1 VPVVAEAFVEGVR
14 VVTKKGYRKLN
25 HIHMVGIGGT
35 GMNGI
40 AEVLLNLGYKVSG
53 SDLAENDATRRL
65 VRLGAE
71 IAVGHRAD
79 NVKQADVVVI
89 SSAVREDNVEV
100 VRARESLIP
109 VIPRAEML
117 AELMRMKNGV
127 AVAGSHGKTTTT
139 SMTALV
145 LEAGGFDP
153 TIIVGGRLNTIGANA
168 KLGAGDFMVA
178 EADESDRSFLYLS
191 PFIAVLTNIDEE
203 HLDQYR
209 GVDDLKT
216 TFINFANKVPF
227 YCPVI
232 LCLDDPNLQSI
243 IPQIAR
249 RVITYGFSAQS
260 DLTAR
265 DFSFDEFRSASSV
278 FDHGRPLGTMK
289 LQVPGLHNI
298 SNALAAASVGLD
310 LDVPAKTILEALES
324 YTGTGRRF
332 ELRKIVDD
340 IMVVEDYAHHPT
352 EIKATLEAAKRGWDR
367 RVVAVFQPHRYTRL
381 SKLMTSFAT
390 AFNQADVLV
399 LTEIYPAGE
408 DPIPGVTGR
417 ALYEEVRQFGH
428 KQVHFEPDLKRIG
441 SLLKTILVP
450 GDIVLVL
457 GAGNV
462 NRTIPDIIE
471 KLEAGS

>member
-1 VPVVAEAFVEGVR
+1 
-14 VVTKKGYRKLN
+14 
-25 HIHMVGIGGT
+25 MVGIGGT

-53 SDLAENDATRRL
+53 SDIQENDATRRL
-65 VRLGAE
+65 ARLGADVA
-71 IAVGHRAD
+71 IGHRAENLKD
-79 NVKQADVVVI
+79 ADVVVI

-100 VRARESLIP
+100 RKARTSLIP

-117 AELMRMKNGV
+117 AELMRMKYGI

-139 SMTALV
+139 SMTAVV

-168 KLGAGDFMVA
+168 KLGAGDFIVA

-191 PFIAVLTNIDEE
+191 PFIAILTNIDEE
-203 HLDQYR
+203 HLDQYQS
-209 GVDDLKT
+209 VDDLKT
-216 TFINFANKVPF
+216 TFVNFANKVPF

-243 IPQIAR
+243 IPQIER
-249 RVITYGFSAQS
+249 RIITYGFSAQP

-265 DFSFDEFRSASSV
+265 DFAFDEFRSASV
-278 FDHGRPLGTMK
+278 LFAKGKPIGALK
-289 LQVPGLHNI
+289 LQVPGMHNI
-298 SNALAAASVGLD
+298 LNAMAAAAVGLD
-310 LDVPAKTILEALES
+310 LDMPLRTILEALES

-332 ELRKIVDD
+332 ELRKTAGGV
-340 IMVVEDYAHHPT
+340 MVVEDYAHHPT
-352 EIKATLEAAKRGWDR
+352 EIRATLEAAKRGWPR
-367 RVVAVFQPHRYTRL
+367 RVVAVFQPHRYSRL
-381 SKLMTSFAT
+381 ARLMTSFAT

-417 ALYEEVRQFGH
+417 ALYEEVRRFGH
-428 KQVHFEPDLKRIG
+428 KQVFFEPDLEKVG
-441 SLLKTILVP
+441 AVLQKILVS

-457 GAGNV
+457 GAGNI
-462 NRTIPDIIE
+462 NRTIPGIIAG
-471 KLEAGS
+471 LEARG

>member
-1 VPVVAEAFVEGVR
+1 
-14 VVTKKGYRKLN
+14 VTKKGYRKLN

-53 SDLAENDATRRL
+53 SDIQENDATHRL
-65 VRLGAE
+65 VRLGAVVA
-71 IAVGHRAD
+71 IGHRAENLKD
-79 NVKQADVVVI
+79 ADVVVI

-100 VRARESLIP
+100 QSARARLIP

-117 AELMRMKNGV
+117 AELMRMKYGV

-139 SMTALV
+139 SMTAQV

-168 KLGAGDFMVA
+168 KLGAGDFIVA
-178 EADESDRSFLYLS
+178 EADESDRSFLFLS

-203 HLDQYR
+203 HLDQYQS
-209 GVDDLKT
+209 VDDLKT
-216 TFINFANKVPF
+216 TFVNFANKVPF

-243 IPQIAR
+243 IPAIER

-260 DLTAR
+260 DLFAR
-265 DFSFDEFRSASSV
+265 DLAFDQFRSSSTLFAKGKKV
-278 FDHGRPLGTMK
+278 GALK
-289 LQVPGLHNI
+289 LQVPGPHNI
-298 SNALAAASVGLD
+298 LNAMAAAAVGLD
-310 LDVPAKTILEALES
+310 LDIAPKILLEALEG

-332 ELRKIVDD
+332 ELRKTVGGTMI
-340 IMVVEDYAHHPT
+340 IEDYAHHPT
-352 EIKATLEAAKRGWDR
+352 EIKATLEAAKKGWPR

-381 SKLMTSFAT
+381 ARLMTAFAT

-408 DPIPGVTGR
+408 EPVPGVNGR

-428 KQVHFEPDLKRIG
+428 KQVHFEPDLKNVPAV
-441 SLLKTILVP
+441 LKGIVLP

-457 GAGNV
+457 GAGNI
-462 NRTIPDIIE
+462 NRAIPGIIAA
-471 KLEAGS
+471 LEAKD

>member
-1 VPVVAEAFVEGVR
+1 M
-14 VVTKKGYRKLN
+14 TKKGYRKLN

-53 SDLAENDATRRL
+53 SDIQENDATRRL
-65 VRLGAE
+65 AKLGADVA
-71 IAVGHRAD
+71 IGHRAENLKD
-79 NVKQADVVVI
+79 ADVVVI
-89 SSAVREDNVEV
+89 SSAVREDNIEV
-100 VRARESLIP
+100 QKARARLIP

-117 AELMRMKNGV
+117 AELMRMKYGI

-168 KLGAGDFMVA
+168 KLGAGDFIVA
-178 EADESDRSFLYLS
+178 EADESDRSFLCLS

-203 HLDQYR
+203 HLDQYQNL
-209 GVDDLKT
+209 DDLKK
-216 TFINFANKVPF
+216 TFVNFANKVPF

-243 IPQIAR
+243 IPAIER

-260 DLTAR
+260 DLFAR
-265 DFSFDEFRSASSV
+265 DFAFDGFRSASAL
-278 FDHGRPLGTMK
+278 FAQGKKLGALK
-289 LQVPGLHNI
+289 LRVPGMHNI
-298 SNALAAASVGLD
+298 LNAMAAAAVGLD
-310 LDVPAKTILEALES
+310 LDVPARTILEALES

-332 ELRKIVDD
+332 ELRKTVGGV
-340 IMVVEDYAHHPT
+340 MVIEDYAHHPT
-352 EIKATLEAAKRGWDR
+352 EIKATLEAAKRGWPR

-381 SKLMTSFAT
+381 AKLMTEFAT

-408 DPIPGVTGR
+408 DPIPGVDGR
-417 ALYEEVRQFGH
+417 TLYEEVRQCGH
-428 KQVHFEPDLKRIG
+428 KQVFFEPDLKKVAAV
-441 SLLKTILVP
+441 LETILAP

-457 GAGNV
+457 GAGNI
-462 NRTIPDIIE
+462 NRTIPDIIAG
-471 KLEAGS
+471 LEARG